1 MKKQEI
7 NSRAAEAIYRVMDL
21 RNISQNAFSD
31 AIGCSPSKLT
41 EILKGRMSIQL
52 DMLATLCEDYG
63 ISAEWLLTGN
73 GDMMRRGES
82 VVQNVTGSHC
92 AATANGDAVVGST
105 ISDKE
110 RISYLEKLLS
120 EKERT
125 IQILMSR

>member
-1 MKKQEI
+1 
-7 NSRAAEAIYRVMDL
+7 
-21 RNISQNAFSD
+21 
-31 AIGCSPSKLT
+31 
-41 EILKGRMSIQL
+41 MSIQL

-92 AATANGDAVVGST
+92 AATANGDAVVEST

-125 IQILMSR
+125 IQILLSR